1 MKVKASVIIASLL
14 ASLTRASSAF
24 TNLIATYEIGDAG
37 IPLDPRIL
45 VPDPSVITDLELA
58 LYYLR
63 YRCSIAATNPPPAP
77 IFDGE
82 AELFNKLAFPKP
94 VKIKDGVPVDP
105 RSEDGPVNIEEIA
118 SFMIC
123 QHAYLRTLG
132 ENVEYTPS
140 ATSLISTLLP
150 GYELQ
155 LSSSD
160 CSDSGHERLSRGGSK
175 SEFDD
180 RLSLSWSYYCDDI
193 KERMPCNTA
202 DLANCETFFVG
213 CQPVRLFTDYFSE
226 NDAPKS
232 DKIERKSQTTTTP
245 QQARKPGIIQHR
257 PINTPT
263 KRASRADARRHS
275 PLAASCSW
283 ERDSAFARMPFGQS
297 VC

>member
-1 MKVKASVIIASLL
+1 MKASVIIASLL
-14 ASLTRASSAF
+14 ASLSRASSAF
-24 TNLIATYEIGDAG
+24 TNLIANYEIGDAG

-63 YRCSIAATNPPPAP
+63 YRCSIAATSPSPAP
-77 IFDGE
+77 SVDGE
-82 AELFNKLAFPKP
+82 AELFARITFPKP

-105 RSEDGPVNIEEIA
+105 RAEEGPVNIEEIA
-118 SFMIC
+118 SFMVC

-140 ATSLISTLLP
+140 ATSLISSLLP
-150 GYELQ
+150 GYELA

-160 CSDSGHERLSRGGSK
+160 CSESGHEQLSRGGSK
-175 SEFDD
+175 TEFDD

-193 KERMPCNTA
+193 KERMPCA
-202 DLANCETFFVG
+202 SVDLTNCETFFVG
-213 CQPVRLFTDYFSE
+213 RQHVRLFTDYFS
-226 NDAPKS
+226 D
-232 DKIERKSQTTTTP
+232 DKVKTEPRKPSTTP
-245 QQARKPGIIQHR
+245 QQQRKSGIQHR

-263 KRASRADARRHS
+263 KRASRADTRRHS
-275 PLAASCSW
+275 PLGTSCSW